1 MGNTVQSW
9 FGESMYEYRDRYRT
23 RVIPSQA
30 VSQYLTGSK
39 PPDAR
44 IASGV
49 QERIKDRETP
59 GYHRIMK
66 LRRKPGYG
74 MLRSLDL
81 GHHYAQEKVS
91 LSMPKHIREKA
102 WIGGSTYYHYE
113 GAFMPTVT
121 YGQQMQAMAFG
132 RSIPIPSDLGADYLQ
147 LIAYGATAVKKSIP
161 SVPDFSLPRFLG
173 ELRAGLPKIP
183 GAIIKSEKKL
193 RSVGGEYLNYQFGVM
208 PTASD
213 VQKLIELLMHPKA
226 KEFIQRNLDEEFRV
240 RKLLDKGE
248 TTTTTDLNGSH
259 ELNTVSG
266 FVGTPSGNQR
276 RVQSYR
282 IWSSVTFK
290 QMQVNRLNELIN
302 DLERQVGMGIVPTAI
317 DLWNLVPWSW
327 FVDWFTNLND
337 VITNL
342 SYLEKNGLYLKY
354 GYVMGTFRDVTT
366 VTQTRNIGGV
376 THTTTG
382 IAHYER
388 KYRVH
393 ASPFGFGLTWKDFDP
408 FQLSIL
414 GALGISRLRF

>member
-23 RVIPSQA
+23 RVIPSQG
-30 VSQYLTGSK
+30 VSQYLTGQK
-39 PPDAR
+39 PPNNP
-44 IASGV
+44 IAAGV
-49 QERIKDRETP
+49 QERIKDREIP
-59 GYHRIMK
+59 GYRAVMR
-66 LRRKPGYG
+66 LRKKYPHIRD
-74 MLRSLDL
+74 LDL
-81 GHHYAQEKVS
+81 GHHLAMEKVS
-91 LSMPKHIREKA
+91 LSMPKHIREKS

-113 GAFMPTVT
+113 GAFQPTVT
-121 YGQQMQAMAFG
+121 YSQQMQAMAAG
-132 RSIPIPSDLGADYLQ
+132 RSIPIPSDLGADYFALV
-147 LIAYGATAVKKSIP
+147 AYGATAIAKSIP

-173 ELRAGLPKIP
+173 ELREGLPKIP
-183 GAIIKSEKKL
+183 GAILKSEKKL

-226 KEFIQRNLDEEFRV
+226 KEFIRRNLDEEFRV
-240 RKLLDKGE
+240 RKVLDKGE
-248 TTTTTDLNGSH
+248 SRTTTDLSGSY
-259 ELNTVSG
+259 EMNTVSG
-266 FVGTPSGNQR
+266 FVGTPSGNQQ

-290 QMQVNRLNELIN
+290 QMQINRLNELIN
-302 DLERQVGMGIVPTAI
+302 DLERQVGMGVVPTAI

-327 FVDWFTNLND
+327 FVDWFTNFND

-354 GYVMGTFRDVTT
+354 GYVMGTFKDVTT
-366 VTQTRNIGGV
+366 VTQTRSIGGV
-376 THTTTG
+376 IHTTTG
-382 IAHYER
+382 TAHYER
-388 KYRVH
+388 RYRVG
-393 ASPFGFGLTWKDFDP
+393 ASPFGFGLTWKDFDN